1 MKFNLVSVL
10 LHCEYLMSFLIYTVW
25 WIEKSSIDL
34 FDWLTEWGLR
44 GWTLKWN
51 WCKYLSFCL
60 FFQSFSSTAWDLST
74 WGLVMISLSIMRP
87 KSDFPGSASQ
97 RATRLMPSSVTRR
110 PPPIPHTRK
119 MASCTSKTDSS
130 VWLIIRSFP
139 FYFGAFS
146 CSSGVAKDGH
156 LYPVP
161 AIRFQTNTL
170 VCLFLWNS
178 EKRLQTL
185 QQMCHLGR

>member
-1 MKFNLVSVL
+1 MKFNLVSLWIFDVIS
-10 LHCEYLMSFLIYTVW
+10 YLYNLRNWKEFHRFI
-25 WIEKSSIDL
+25 
-34 FDWLTEWGLR
+34 WLTYWARFKRMDTEIKLQ
-44 GWTLKWN
+44 
-51 WCKYLSFCL
+51 YLSLCL

-74 WGLVMISLSIMRP
+74 WGLVMISLSITQP
-87 KSDFPGSASQ
+87 KSDFPGSASR
-97 RATRLMPSSVTRR
+97 RATRLMPSFVTHR
-110 PPPIPHTRK
+110 PPLIPHTRK

-139 FYFGAFS
+139 FYFGVFS

-170 VCLFLWNS
+170 GCFTLRKV

-185 QQMCHLGR
+185 QMCHLGR